1 MPTEASAPTDATTL
15 DGERRILVSEKLK
28 LTAERDRI
36 RRLVLPLRAN
46 ADRADE
52 RRLRVAVV
60 SEELAEAK
68 KRLFAI
74 ENAKKYLEEARDR
87 LSTRYLSDMQAAFNR
102 YISRLVPSLDSRGIL
117 SADLSLKV
125 ENGGRRYDP
134 AYFSDG
140 TRDALSLSVHLAL
153 HDALF
158 GDEKPVLI
166 LDDSFASL
174 DEDTL
179 KRAKELLAELS
190 SSVQIIYFTCH
201 ESRDVKRKVNE

>member
-1 MPTEASAPTDATTL
+1 M
-15 DGERRILVSEKLK
+15 
-28 LTAERDRI
+28 
-36 RRLVLPLRAN
+36 
-46 ADRADE
+46 
-52 RRLRVAVV
+52 
-60 SEELAEAK
+60 
-68 KRLFAI
+68 
-74 ENAKKYLEEARDR
+74 
-87 LSTRYLSDMQAAFNR
+87 
-102 YISRLVPSLDSRGIL
+102 
-117 SADLSLKV
+117 
-125 ENGGRRYDP
+125 
-134 AYFSDG
+134 
-140 TRDALSLSVHLAL
+140 HLAL